1 MVLIEKE
8 AQEASVGQDLP
19 LIIREEQYCSPRE
32 FALRLQRFTNFSLLV
47 LSQPFAPIAQ
57 GIEHRPPEAG
67 AQVRFLLGAR
77 RLLKTGENVRT

>member
-1 MVLIEKE
+1 MPVRFFC
-8 AQEASVGQDLP
+8 P
-19 LIIREEQYCSPRE
+19 LFTSGPRPKKI
-32 FALRLQRFTNFSLLV
+32 ALLV
-47 LSQPFAPIAQ
+47 LRHPFAPIAQ